1 MRGRYTTDVFLIFLL
16 SLIFDY
22 FLSFDSSFHMYLRRR
37 ENVRRKIWPKE
48 ERKVQVARTYNV
60 SCFSFRRVR
69 RHADEHGNEKK
80 KVIKRNG
87 KGDMLE

>member
-1 MRGRYTTDVFLIFLL
+1 VRINGRQETMCGLFSYF
-16 SLIFDY
+16 SLTFYY
-22 FLSFDSSFHMYLRRR
+22 FLSFDSSFHMYQRRR

-69 RHADEHGNEKK
+69 RRADEHGNEKK
-80 KVIKRNG
+80 KK
-87 KGDMLE
+87 